1 MKGFNII
8 IVIFL
13 LLGSCKEQNAQ
24 IKTEEKVA
32 IVEEIEVFGESFL
45 SDNAMKE
52 AEMAQAFDNLSE
64 TDTLTTAFY
73 GVVTDVCK
81 SKGCWMKVS
90 LGDGQETMVT
100 FKDYGFFV
108 PKDIVGKEVVLS
120 GRGFIEKMSVED
132 QQHFAEDGG
141 ASEEEISNI
150 TAVKVTRSFIAD
162 GVILEQ

>member
-24 IKTEEKVA
+24 TKTEEKVA

-45 SDNAMKE
+45 ADNAMKE
-52 AEMAQAFDNLSE
+52 AEMAHAFDNLSE

-90 LGDGQETMVT
+90 LGDGQEAMVT

-120 GRGFIEKMSVED
+120 GKGFIEKMSVED

-141 ASEEEISNI
+141 ASEEEISKI
-150 TAVKVTRSFIAD
+150 KTVKVTRSFIAD

>member
-13 LLGSCKEQNAQ
+13 ALVSCKQQNAQ
-24 IKTEEKVA
+24 SKTEEKVDV
-32 IVEEIEVFGESFL
+32 VEEMKIFGESFV

-52 AEMAQAFDNLSE
+52 AEMAEAFADLGE
-64 TDTLTTAFY
+64 TDTLTAVIH

-81 SKGCWMKVS
+81 SKGCWMKVD

-108 PKDIVGKEVVLS
+108 PKDIVGKDVVLN
-120 GRGFIEKMSVED
+120 GIGFIEKMSVED

-141 ASEEEISNI
+141 ASEEEIGKI
-150 TAVKVTRSFIAD
+150 TEVKITRSFIAD

>member
-24 IKTEEKVA
+24 SKTEEKVA
-32 IVEEIEVFGESFL
+32 KVEEMTIFGESFA

-52 AEMAQAFDNLSE
+52 AEIARAFEDLGE

-120 GRGFIEKMSVED
+120 GKGFIEKMSVED
-132 QQHFAEDGG
+132 QQHFAKDGG
-141 ASEEEISNI
+141 ASEEEISKI